1 MAHDFFVAMCLV
13 LVLEGLLPTLMPAR
27 WRQLVLSLVNVDART
42 IRLAGL
48 SSMLIGAGLLYLV
61 K

>member
-1 MAHDFFVAMCLV
+1 MAQDFFTAMCLV
-13 LVLEGLLPTLMPAR
+13 LVIEGLLPTLMPRR
-27 WRQLVLSLVNVDART
+27 WRELVLSLVNVDERT
-42 IRLAGL
+42 IRLVGL

>member
-27 WRQLVLSLVNVDART
+27 WRQLVLSLVDVNART